1 MMEYSFKEL
10 IKRVDA
16 VESSVIPDEIKLK
29 RLGALIYQGS
39 LNLLAQAESILENTR
54 YSEVEQGDTKI
65 DRRFSQ
71 FLLSLTQQSV
81 STNFLNKYLRPTPKA
96 KYEREA
102 TLKIQSLTASEAL
115 SEFEQDLIEE
125 EVMVSSNISAV
136 RSQVISLA
144 HDENIKRWIALV
156 NECFEANSS
165 PVSLSVPQIIQATSL
180 SIAQVFISLLFGEFS
195 LKQNGSFYEGD
206 SIQVQKSFKCF
217 T

>member
-1 MMEYSFKEL
+1 MEYSFKEL

-65 DRRFSQ
+65 DCRFSQ

-96 KYEREA
+96 KYEREDAMFEETSNISAVREA
-102 TLKIQSLTASEAL
+102 TVKIQSLTASEAL
-115 SEFEQDLIEE
+115 SEFELDLIE
-125 EVMVSSNISAV
+125 
-136 RSQVISLA
+136 VISLA
-144 HDENIKRWIALV
+144 HDENIDDWITLV
-156 NECFEANSS
+156 TECIKSD
-165 PVSLSVPQIIQATSL
+165 PQIKSLPQITQATSL
-180 SIAQVFISLLFGEFS
+180 SSSQVFISLLFGDFS

-206 SIQVQKSFKCF
+206 SIQVQKSF